1 MHFGEQAIEI
11 KLLYNKYKPERVI
24 IDGAGLGAG
33 LVDELIKPQVDV
45 RTNQYLNPWGV
56 FNDEKGYYRQY

>member
-1 MHFGEQAIEI
+1 MGTTSTKHLVNIVSFAGMHFGEQAIEI

-33 LVDELIKPQVDV
+33 LVDELIKP
-45 RTNQYLNPWGV
+45 
-56 FNDEKGYYRQY
+56 